1 MSPTRIVGSAAA
13 AMVLTVV
20 IAGAVRRS
28 TSTEST
34 IARHV
39 VVAELFTS
47 EGCSSC
53 PAADVLLQHIN
64 SSSPVDGVEVLG
76 LEEHVDYW
84 DHLGWRDPFS
94 SVTFSNRQAEYAAR
108 ALPFGEIYTPQLVVD
123 GAFEAIGSD
132 KAKVRATVAAA
143 ASRPAASVS
152 VKASARG
159 DRAHVEVAVDVP
171 PLVVRKS
178 TANVFVAIVEDGLVT
193 KVERGENRNRT
204 LPHSAVVRSLSAIA
218 SLPSDTSSR
227 SVSVD
232 LPIAAEWQTPGLRV
246 VGFVQERNSLRIL
259 GADAT
264 TLGAPPGR

>member
-1 MSPTRIVGSAAA
+1 GRRCVAFIPNSRNIEVHSGVTVDMSTTRIVGSAAA
-13 AMVLTVV
+13 ATVLTVV

-28 TSTEST
+28 TATEST

-53 PAADVLLQHIN
+53 PPADALLQHIN

-132 KAKVRATVAAA
+132 KAK
-143 ASRPAASVS
+143 
-152 VKASARG
+152 
-159 DRAHVEVAVDVP
+159 
-171 PLVVRKS
+171 
-178 TANVFVAIVEDGLVT
+178 
-193 KVERGENRNRT
+193 
-204 LPHSAVVRSLSAIA
+204 
-218 SLPSDTSSR
+218 
-227 SVSVD
+227 
-232 LPIAAEWQTPGLRV
+232 
-246 VGFVQERNSLRIL
+246 
-259 GADAT
+259 
-264 TLGAPPGR
+264 